1 MPTASLKTARRV
13 RWRVRSVSAS
23 GSALPVSLATTS
35 SMTTA
40 MTRVPLEPTFWALS
54 AWTAR
59 QAAIR
64 AIQALNATAA
74 SVRTRSYKQPV
85 GKNASAHVQTGSTL
99 S

>member
-1 MPTASLKTARRV
+1 MPTASLKTVKPV
-13 RWRVRSVSAS
+13 RWHARSVSAS

-40 MTRVPLEPTFWALS
+40 MTPAPLEPTYWALS

-64 AIQALNATAA
+64 ALLALIATAA

-85 GKNASAHVQTGSTL
+85 DRSASAHVRTVSTL
-99 S
+99 N